1 MLLAC
6 RGVRSLGGM
15 ALPVD
20 EWLSNDGSVIIAR
33 ATDAGDD
40 DSDAD
45 EDKKDANLN
54 PDTSTAECA

>member
-6 RGVRSLGGM
+6 GGVRSLGGM

-20 EWLSNDGSVIIAR
+20 EWLSNDGSVILAR

-40 DSDAD
+40 DAD
-45 EDKKDANLN
+45 EDKKDAN
-54 PDTSTAECA
+54 PDTAECA

>member
-20 EWLSNDGSVIIAR
+20 EWLSNDGSVILAR

-40 DSDAD
+40 DAD
-45 EDKKDANLN
+45 EAKKDAN
-54 PDTSTAECA
+54 PDTAECA